1 MRRMSSQLTAALA
14 DLVNQRNAVMT
25 LLYRY
30 RGVAKREDQL
40 NEEDDELIDQHGK
53 TLLAIRDE
61 LIAEGHKIINPT
73 TTEPS
78 DLMGLPQDMGQRI
91 VSIQV
96 QTTRLTGAGVEI
108 VGYKDQ
114 HIKPTHWSIYKRN
127 AKGEAQ
133 WIEDIG
139 LQGNYTAAAAFG
151 DVMVKAAK
159 YSIMYQAFIEEPK

>member
-25 LLYRY
+25 LLYRF
-30 RGVAKREDQL
+30 GGQS
-40 NEEDDELIDQHGK
+40 NEEDNQLIDQHGK

-61 LIAEGHKIINPT
+61 LIAEGDKIINPT

-114 HIKPTHWSIYKRN
+114 HVRATHWSIYKRN

-133 WIEDIG
+133 WIEDIEVSNG
-139 LQGNYTAAAAFG
+139 QRSDQLHGVA
-151 DVMVKAAK
+151 MLKAAK